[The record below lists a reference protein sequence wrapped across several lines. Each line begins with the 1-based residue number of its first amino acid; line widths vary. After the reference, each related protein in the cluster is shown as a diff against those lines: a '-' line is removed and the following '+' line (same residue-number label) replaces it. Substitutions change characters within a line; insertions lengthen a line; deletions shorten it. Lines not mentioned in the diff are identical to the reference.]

1 MKRSCLMAFSVLGL
15 SLSVQA
21 QTYENQFSRPLG
33 DVLNDIQSRFQV
45 RLKYDIDTVGKVL
58 SYADFRIRPYS
69 VEESLTNVLA
79 PFDFKFVAQGGNL
92 YKLKKYEYPR
102 RTEADGKKLLEYL
115 DTLYT
120 DRTAWEQRKACL
132 RKEIREKMGIDSIL
146 NKRVR
151 DPKTIFSKI
160 RKFEGYTCLLYTSP
174 SPRD

>member
-1 MKRSCLMAFSVLGL
+1 MKRSCLMAFSMLGL

-92 YKLKKYEYPR
+92 YKLKKYE
-102 RTEADGKKLLEYL
+102 
-115 DTLYT
+115 
-120 DRTAWEQRKACL
+120 
-132 RKEIREKMGIDSIL
+132 
-146 NKRVR
+146 
-151 DPKTIFSKI
+151 
-160 RKFEGYTCLLYTSP
+160 
-174 SPRD
+174 

>member
-1 MKRSCLMAFSVLGL
+1 MLGL

-92 YKLKKYEYPR
+92 YKLKNTSIPVVQKPTGRNYLGISIPSIPTGLHGNSVKPACVKR
-102 RTEADGKKLLEYL
+102 FGKNGNRFYSEQKSTGPENHLL
-115 DTLYT
+115 
-120 DRTAWEQRKACL
+120 
-132 RKEIREKMGIDSIL
+132 
-146 NKRVR
+146 
-151 DPKTIFSKI
+151 
-160 RKFEGYTCLLYTSP
+160 
-174 SPRD
+174 

>member
-1 MKRSCLMAFSVLGL
+1 MLGL

-92 YKLKKYEYPR
+92 YKLKKYEYPPSYRSR
-102 RTEADGKKLLEYL
+102 REEITWVSRYP
-115 DTLYT
+115 LYRP
-120 DRTAWEQRKACL
+120 DCMGTA
-132 RKEIREKMGIDSIL
+132 
-146 NKRVR
+146 
-151 DPKTIFSKI
+151 
-160 RKFEGYTCLLYTSP
+160 
-174 SPRD
+174 